1 MTTEPGALCAPD
13 PAPRPP
19 KATEGPYA
27 RCVLCL
33 EPTEYAES
41 AKGIVL
47 CPVCEWQEAQRNACS
62 G

>member
-1 MTTEPGALCAPD
+1 MTTESAAYCAPE

-41 AKGIVL
+41 VKGVVL
-47 CPVCEWQEAQRNACS
+47 CPVCEWQEAQRTACS